1 MESEHAGGGREGDLG
16 ADYLG
21 ILDEETMS
29 LAWGSDR
36 SPEDR
41 RRIVDA
47 AVIFGRMFDERMVDA
62 PPASL
67 EEKDFQRFLMGLMN
81 AVIAE
86 FATREGTSEAEAGAF
101 LGDIRNR
108 DHVLELNEALEAFA
122 IDPDTPLN
130 DHLKT
135 AVEGRQDKAVWAR
148 HFRSG

>member
-1 MESEHAGGGREGDLG
+1 MDSEHVAEGREGSP
-16 ADYLG
+16 DYLG
-21 ILDEETMS
+21 MLDEETMR
-29 LAWGSDR
+29 LAWGTDR

-47 AVIFGRMFDERMVDA
+47 AVIFGRMFDERMVEA
-62 PPASL
+62 PPTSL

-86 FATREGTSEAEAGAF
+86 FAAREGTSEAEAGAF
-101 LGDIRNR
+101 LGEIRNR
-108 DHVLELNEALEAFA
+108 DHVLELNEVLETFA
-122 IDPDTPLN
+122 QNPDTPLN
-130 DHLKT
+130 EHLKT

>member
-1 MESEHAGGGREGDLG
+1 MDAEHAGSSSESGPG

-21 ILDEETMS
+21 MLDEETMD
-29 LAWGSDR
+29 LAWGPDR

-47 AVIFGRMFDERMVDA
+47 AIIFGRMFDERMVEA

-86 FATREGTSEAEAGAF
+86 FAEREGISEADSGAF

-108 DHVLELNEALEAFA
+108 DHVLELNEVLEAFA
-122 IDPDTPLN
+122 QDPDTPLK
-130 DHLKT
+130 DHLRA
-135 AVEGRQDKAVWAR
+135 AVEGRQDKAIWAR

>member
-1 MESEHAGGGREGDLG
+1 MDSEHVAEGREGG
-16 ADYLG
+16 TDYLG
-21 ILDEETMS
+21 MLDEETMR
-29 LAWGSDR
+29 LAWGADR

-41 RRIVDA
+41 RRVVDA
-47 AVIFGRMFDERMVDA
+47 AVIFGRMFDERMVEA

-86 FATREGTSEAEAGAF
+86 FAAREGTSEAEAGAF
-101 LGDIRNR
+101 LGEIRNR
-108 DHVLELNEALEAFA
+108 DHVLELNEVLETFA
-122 IDPDTPLN
+122 QDPDTPLN
-130 DHLKT
+130 KHLKT